1 MDSSATGT
9 PGLREAVMAD
19 GTDHNGANV
28 LIAFFLGAAAGAAIA
43 LLYAPATGA
52 DTRRALGE
60 RTREGRDRML
70 DALRQ
75 GKGIL
80 QEQRDQVISSF
91 ERARQQAGGRREG
104 DSEA

>member
-1 MDSSATGT
+1 
-9 PGLREAVMAD
+9 MAD
-19 GTDHNGANV
+19 RTENGGANA
-28 LIAFFLGAAAGAAIA
+28 LIAFFLGAAAGAAVA
-43 LLYAPATGA
+43 LLYAPASGA

-60 RTREGRDRML
+60 RTREGRERML

-80 QEQRDQVISSF
+80 EAQRDSAVTAF
-91 ERARQQAGGRREG
+91 ERARQQAQGRPEG

>member
-1 MDSSATGT
+1 
-9 PGLREAVMAD
+9 MAD
-19 GTDHNGANV
+19 GTDTNGANV

-52 DTRRALGE
+52 DTRRALGQ
-60 RTREGRDRML
+60 RTREGRERML

-80 QEQRDQVISSF
+80 EEQRDQAINAF
-91 ERARQQAGGRREG
+91 ERARQQAQGGPREG
-104 DSEA
+104 DNEA

>member
-1 MDSSATGT
+1 
-9 PGLREAVMAD
+9 MAD

-43 LLYAPATGA
+43 LLYAPASGA

-60 RTREGRDRML
+60 RTREGRERML
-70 DALRQ
+70 EALRQ

-80 QEQRDQVISSF
+80 QEQRDQVITAF
-91 ERARQQAGGRREG
+91 ERARQQTQGGREG
-104 DSEA
+104 DNEA

>member
-1 MDSSATGT
+1 
-9 PGLREAVMAD
+9 MAD
-19 GTDHNGANV
+19 RTDNGGANV

-43 LLYAPATGA
+43 LLYAPASGA
-52 DTRRALGE
+52 ATRRALGE

-80 QEQRDQVISSF
+80 DAQREQAISAF
-91 ERARQQAGGRREG
+91 EGARQRTQGAGEG
-104 DSEA
+104 EPEA

>member
-1 MDSSATGT
+1 
-9 PGLREAVMAD
+9 MAD
-19 GTDHNGANV
+19 RTDNDGANV
-28 LIAFFLGAAAGAAIA
+28 LIAFFLGAVAGAAIA
-43 LLYAPATGA
+43 LLYAPASGA

-80 QEQRDQVISSF
+80 DAQREQAISAF
-91 ERARQQAGGRREG
+91 ERARQRTQGAGEG
-104 DSEA
+104 EPEA

>member
-1 MDSSATGT
+1 
-9 PGLREAVMAD
+9 MAD
-19 GTDHNGANV
+19 GTDQNGASILV
-28 LIAFFLGAAAGAAIA
+28 AFFLGAAAGAAIA

-52 DTRRALGE
+52 DTRRALGV

-80 QEQRDQVISSF
+80 QEQRDQVITAF
-91 ERARQQAGGRREG
+91 ERARQQQAGKREG
-104 DSEA
+104 DQEA